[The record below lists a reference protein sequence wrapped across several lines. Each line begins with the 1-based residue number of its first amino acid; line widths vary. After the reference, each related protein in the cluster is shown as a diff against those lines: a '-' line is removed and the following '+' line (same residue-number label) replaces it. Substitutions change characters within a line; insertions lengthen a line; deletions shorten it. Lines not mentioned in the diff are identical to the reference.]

1 MEKNDYL
8 KELDNLTELDFIP
21 CESSNIEGYAYN
33 SEKREL
39 WIAFK
44 GNRVYKYTK
53 VPHQVADQ
61 LHLAESKGKYHSQNI
76 KGKFD
81 YEGYELQ

>member
-8 KELDNLTELDFIP
+8 QELDRITSLDFIP

-33 SEKREL
+33 SKDKEL

-44 GNRVYKYTK
+44 KGRVYKYIL
-53 VPHQVADQ
+53 VPHSIADG
-61 LHLAESKGKYHSQNI
+61 LHLAESKGRYHASHI

>member
-8 KELDNLTELDFIP
+8 KELDRITSLDFIP
-21 CESSNIEGYAYN
+21 CESSNIEGYAYD
-33 SEKREL
+33 SKVKKL

-44 GNRVYKYTK
+44 GSRVYAYKD
-53 VPHQVADQ
+53 VPNKIADG
-61 LHLAESKGKYHSQNI
+61 LHLAESKGKYHAKNI

-81 YEGYELQ
+81 YEGYELE